1 MQQSLSYVKTDSWI
15 SLANLP
21 DQWAEEER
29 KSKQKEKIPVF
40 VFGVDRDGLY
50 LKSDKHFVERKIV
63 ITDRFLHNLCL
74 FSWLSRY
81 FEGVIFQQK
90 HDRK

>member
-1 MQQSLSYVKTDSWI
+1 MQSLSYVKTDSCI
-15 SLANLP
+15 SLANLI
-21 DQWAEEER
+21 DQWAAEEEE
-29 KSKQKEKIPVF
+29 SKQKEKIPVF

-63 ITDRFLHNLCL
+63 ITERFLHNLCL

-81 FEGVIFQQK
+81 FKSVIFQQK
-90 HDRK
+90 YDSQ